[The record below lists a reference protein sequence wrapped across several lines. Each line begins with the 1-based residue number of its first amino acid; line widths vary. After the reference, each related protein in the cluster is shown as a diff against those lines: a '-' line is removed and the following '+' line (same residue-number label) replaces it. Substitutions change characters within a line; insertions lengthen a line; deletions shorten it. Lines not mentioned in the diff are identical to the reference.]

1 MRWVPGG
8 WQSKAEA
15 EHQDSTVISLS
26 CGFSSIFVPIFQ
38 IKGQI
43 HGDSLW
49 AAEPEFEP
57 KTSGTRAQFRGH
69 DFVSHL

>member
-15 EHQDSTVISLS
+15 ERQDSTVISLP

-38 IKGQI
+38 IKEQI
-43 HGDSLW
+43 HGDSL
-49 AAEPEFEP
+49 
-57 KTSGTRAQFRGH
+57 
-69 DFVSHL
+69 